1 MSTPEAPEAP
11 ASVPTSSD
19 VSGAG
24 QGIAMAAV
32 ALNTAMSQAMG
43 LHPSEG
49 LCLWHVTESAFN
61 QGVPVTA
68 GKLAEMTGLTTGAI
82 TGIIDRLES
91 AGLVRRERDGADR
104 RKVFIQPVPERVAA
118 MVELFAPM
126 DREFD
131 ELVQQYAPEQVAA
144 IYDYLNRSGEILQAQ
159 IERLRALR
167 VRSAGRKG

>member
-1 MSTPEAPEAP
+1 MSTPDAPDAP
-11 ASVPTSSD
+11 ASVPSSSD
-19 VSGAG
+19 ISAAG

-61 QGVPVTA
+61 ERVPVTA
-68 GKLAEMTGLTTGAI
+68 GKLARVTGLTTGAI
-82 TGIIDRLES
+82 TGIIDRLEE

-104 RKVFIQPVPERVAA
+104 RKVFIRPVPERVAI

-126 DREFD
+126 DGEFD
-131 ELVQQYAPEQVAA
+131 ELVKQYEPEQVTA
-144 IYDYLNRSGEILQAQ
+144 IFDYLRRSGDILQAQ
-159 IERLRALR
+159 IERLRAHR
-167 VRSAGRKG
+167 APSAGRQG

>member
-1 MSTPEAPEAP
+1 VSTPEAP

-49 LCLWHVTESAFN
+49 LCLWHVVESAY
-61 QGVPVTA
+61 GEPVTA
-68 GKLAEMTGLTTGAI
+68 GRLAEGTGLTTGAI
-82 TGIIDRLES
+82 TGIVDRLEA
-91 AGLVRRERDGADR
+91 AGLVRRERDETDR
-104 RKVFIQPVPERVAA
+104 RKVFIRPVLERVTV
-118 MVELFAPM
+118 MGELFAPM
-126 DREFD
+126 EREFD
-131 ELVQQYAPEQVAA
+131 ELVQRYAPEQVVA
-144 IYDYLNRSGEILQAQ
+144 IYDYLSRSGEILQAQ

-167 VRSAGRKG
+167 ATSAGRQG